1 MLVTPRPGITRDT
14 LHATLESV
22 ATAANNTRSGGHA
35 DAYRGLLAYL
45 GWANDAV
52 RTLARCISSADLDRL
67 VLTRRHDALL
77 AGASSG
83 MAGSHQ
89 QSLVNGLVRLEL
101 DQRVEDF
108 DAALRELHRLASRWP
123 TGTHLVVAD
132 SSFFIQH
139 PTKLELADIA
149 KVIDAG
155 HEPVRLLIPMPVID
169 ELDGL
174 KQAPKQPARYRSGY
188 TLAVLDRIL
197 GDDPSEPGLL
207 KERDDKAT
215 DPTGIPASRGE
226 VTVEVL
232 YDPPGHS
239 RLPIADDEIVDR
251 AAAAQA
257 LAGSPVTLITYDTGQ
272 SMRGRVAGLRVCKL
286 RQDPG
291 EDPTQTPQ

>member
-1 MLVTPRPGITRDT
+1 M
-14 LHATLESV
+14 
-22 ATAANNTRSGGHA
+22 ATAANNVRSGGYA

-52 RTLARCISSADLDRL
+52 RTLARCINSADLDRL

-89 QSLVNGLVRLEL
+89 QALVNGLVRLEL

-108 DAALRELHRLASRWP
+108 DAALQELNRLAGRWP
-123 TGTHLVVAD
+123 TDLHLVVAD

-149 KVIDAG
+149 EVVDAG
-155 HEPVRLLIPMPVID
+155 SEPIRLLIPMPVID

-197 GDDPSEPGLL
+197 GEDPSEPGVL
-207 KERDDKAT
+207 KDRDDEVT
-215 DPTGIPASRGE
+215 DPTERPTPRGE

-239 RLPIADDEIVDR
+239 RLPITDDEIVDR

-257 LAGSPVTLITYDTGQ
+257 LAGSPVTLVTYDTGQ
-272 SMRGRVAGLRVCKL
+272 SMRGRAAGLKVCKL

-291 EDPTQTPQ
+291 EDPAQTQQ

>member
-1 MLVTPRPGITRDT
+1 M
-14 LHATLESV
+14 
-22 ATAANNTRSGGHA
+22 ATAANNVRSGGYA

-89 QSLVNGLVRLEL
+89 QALVNGLVRLEL

-108 DAALRELHRLASRWP
+108 DAALQELNRLVGRWP
-123 TGTHLVVAD
+123 TDLHLVVAD

-149 KVIDAG
+149 EVVGAG
-155 HEPVRLLIPMPVID
+155 SEPIRLLIPMPVID

-197 GDDPSEPGLL
+197 GEDPSEPGVL
-207 KERDDKAT
+207 KDRDGEVT
-215 DPTGIPASRGE
+215 DPTGCPTPRGE

-239 RLPIADDEIVDR
+239 RLPITDDEIVDR

-257 LAGSPVTLITYDTGQ
+257 LAGSPVTLVTYDTGQ
-272 SMRGRVAGLRVCKL
+272 SMRGRAAGLKVCKL

-291 EDPTQTPQ
+291 EDPAQTQQ

>member
-1 MLVTPRPGITRDT
+1 
-14 LHATLESV
+14 
-22 ATAANNTRSGGHA
+22 
-35 DAYRGLLAYL
+35 
-45 GWANDAV
+45 
-52 RTLARCISSADLDRL
+52 
-67 VLTRRHDALL
+67 
-77 AGASSG
+77 

-89 QSLVNGLVRLEL
+89 QALVNGLVRLEL

-108 DAALRELHRLASRWP
+108 DAALKELDRLASRWP
-123 TGTHLVVAD
+123 TDLHLVVAD

-149 KVIDAG
+149 EVIDAG
-155 HEPVRLLIPMPVID
+155 DEPIRLLIPMPVVD

-197 GDDPSEPGLL
+197 GEDPSEPGLL
-207 KERDDKAT
+207 KDRDDEVT
-215 DPTGIPASRGE
+215 GPTGHAIPRGE

-239 RLPIADDEIVDR
+239 RLPITDDEIVDR

-272 SMRGRVAGLRVCKL
+272 SMRGRAAGLKVCKL

-291 EDPTQTPQ
+291 EDPAQTQQ